1 MKSLE
6 TFSFSGGANLFR
18 QYPNQMPFYPE
29 YYLSCFSV
37 PSDAPMYGVWLVYGA
52 TCVNAWFWSTV
63 FHTRDIAFTEMMDYF
78 CAFSIVLFSLLA
90 FLLRSVVGTLN
101 NSSLLKFLISGAA
114 GILKYRADDI

>member
-1 MKSLE
+1 
-6 TFSFSGGANLFR
+6 
-18 QYPNQMPFYPE
+18 
-29 YYLSCFSV
+29 
-37 PSDAPMYGVWLVYGA
+37 MYGVWLVYGA

-90 FLLRSVVGTLN
+90 FLLRSIAGTLN

-114 GILKYRADDI
+114 GTLKYHVHNIWQKLTQITSYVLSPLSNGKSM

>member
-1 MKSLE
+1 
-6 TFSFSGGANLFR
+6 
-18 QYPNQMPFYPE
+18 
-29 YYLSCFSV
+29 
-37 PSDAPMYGVWLVYGA
+37 MYGVWLVYGA

-90 FLLRSVVGTLN
+90 FLLRSIAGTFN

-114 GILKYRADDI
+114 GILKYYLWIFIFFYVLYYYIHPPPLRFHCVGGSNPGLL